1 MIHRENKR
9 ESPRGSKNVHRNE
22 RKPPETRKTMTKQ
35 KVYVIEKIGKPFRY
49 RGIVYFPS
57 KWLGYDHTHNTDE
70 PYENIGEWQKVYR
83 KDGKKR
89 KRKRAKKQATV
100 AKKKRA
106 KKTKKTQYEH
116 VAPRI
121 GPQYQAVIPPYEGPY
136 VAPIVRHLT
145 L

>member
-1 MIHRENKR
+1 M
-9 ESPRGSKNVHRNE
+9 HRNE
-22 RKPPETRKTMTKQ
+22 RKPPETTKTMTKQ

-49 RGIVYFPS
+49 RGIVYFPC
-57 KWLGYDHTHNTDE
+57 KWLGYDPTHNTDE
-70 PYENIGEWQKVYR
+70 PYENIGEWQKVYC
-83 KDGKKR
+83 KNGKKR
-89 KRKRAKKQATV
+89 KRKTAKTAN
-100 AKKKRA
+100 KKRA
-106 KKTKKTQYEH
+106 KKRAKKTQYEH

>member
-1 MIHRENKR
+1 
-9 ESPRGSKNVHRNE
+9 
-22 RKPPETRKTMTKQ
+22 MTEQ

-57 KWLGYDHTHNTDE
+57 KWLGYDRTHNTDE

-83 KDGKKR
+83 KDGQKR
-89 KRKRAKKQATV
+89 KRKTANKKRAKTAN
-100 AKKKRA
+100 KKRA
-106 KKTKKTQYEH
+106 KKTKKPQYEH

>member
-1 MIHRENKR
+1 
-9 ESPRGSKNVHRNE
+9 
-22 RKPPETRKTMTKQ
+22 MTKQ

-70 PYENIGEWQKVYR
+70 PYENIGEWQKIYR

-89 KRKRAKKQATV
+89 KRKTAKPKP
-100 AKKKRA
+100 KPKPKR
-106 KKTKKTQYEH
+106 KKTQYEH